1 MSRATSLAEFRVQRR
16 WYIGG
21 TDVAAIAGLSPW
33 ASPLSVYLDKIGES
47 RDDRETLAM
56 RRGLALED
64 FIASEFCRA
73 RRGLV
78 TYKPRPIVRID
89 WGFPAGGS
97 LDRMVAH
104 ESHPRTPIAV
114 LDMKAALRF
123 GRQQFDP
130 ETGELPDHYYI
141 QLQWYM
147 AVAEL
152 PQGYIAADVGDE
164 DLRIVE
170 VAPNEQVQQQLI
182 RRAHDFWTRHVEPRI
197 PPEPSGSEEDGKAL
211 ARMWPETIPEP
222 PLELDADADATLS
235 DYLAHKFKAE
245 EHGREADAAKQKLC
259 ALMGEHEAALL
270 PGWRLA
276 WKQQVRKS
284 IDTKALRAAHPAIA
298 EEFTR
303 ESTSRPFLV
312 KEITP

>member
-1 MSRATSLAEFRVQRR
+1 MSAATNLAAFRAGRR
-16 WYIGG
+16 RYLGG
-21 TDVAAIAGLSPW
+21 TDAAAIAGLSPW

-47 RDDRETLAM
+47 HDDRETLAM

-64 FIASEFCRA
+64 FIADEFTRA
-73 RRGLV
+73 RPGLV
-78 TYKPRPIVRID
+78 TFKPRSVVRID
-89 WGFPAGGS
+89 WGFPAGAS
-97 LDRMVAH
+97 IDRMVAEKH
-104 ESHPRTPIAV
+104 KPRTPIAV

-123 GRQQFDP
+123 GYKQFDA
-130 ETGELPDHYYI
+130 ETGELPDHYYV

-152 PQGYIAADVGDE
+152 PRGYIAADVGDE

-170 VAPNEQVQQQLI
+170 IPPNEQVQQQLI
-182 RRAHDFWTRHVEPRI
+182 KRAHGFWTNHVEPRI
-197 PPEPSGSEEDGKAL
+197 PPEPNGSEGDYKAL
-211 ARMWPETIPEP
+211 SRMWPETIPEP
-222 PLELDADADATLS
+222 PLELGADADATLS

-259 ALMGEHEAALL
+259 ALMGEREAAIL
-270 PGWRLA
+270 PGWRMT
-276 WKQQVRKS
+276 WKPQTRKS

-303 ESTSRPFLV
+303 ESTSRVFLCR
-312 KEITP
+312 EMH